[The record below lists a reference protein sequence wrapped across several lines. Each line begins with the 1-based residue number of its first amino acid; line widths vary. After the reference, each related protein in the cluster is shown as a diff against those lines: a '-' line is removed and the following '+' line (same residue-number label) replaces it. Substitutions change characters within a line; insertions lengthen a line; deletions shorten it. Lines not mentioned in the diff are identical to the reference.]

1 MVYFFLVEWWS
12 QFGTATPNLQKF
24 AIKICSLTCSSSGCE
39 RNWSVFEHLHNKKRN
54 RLEQQRLNDLVFVKY
69 NRALRR
75 RFSLRKSIDPISL
88 DEVDESNEWLL
99 GAIDKF
105 GESDD
110 ELVHED
116 HDLTW
121 ADVAMSSGVEEAN
134 YSTRSKATSTSNLT
148 KGRGIRASTSN
159 APMDLDE
166 EEEDGEGDDVEEDIG
181 DDSSDDENMDTF
193 DLDDEDDF

>member
-1 MVYFFLVEWWS
+1 ME
-12 QFGTATPNLQKF
+12 
-24 AIKICSLTCSSSGCE
+24 
-39 RNWSVFEHLHNKKRN
+39 
-54 RLEQQRLNDLVFVKY
+54 QRLNDLVFVKY

-121 ADVAMSSGVEEAN
+121 ADVAMASGVEEAN
-134 YSTRSKATSTSNLT
+134 HSTRSKATSTSNLT
-148 KGRGIRASTSN
+148 RGRGTRASTSN

-181 DDSSDDENMDTF
+181 DDTSDDENIDTF